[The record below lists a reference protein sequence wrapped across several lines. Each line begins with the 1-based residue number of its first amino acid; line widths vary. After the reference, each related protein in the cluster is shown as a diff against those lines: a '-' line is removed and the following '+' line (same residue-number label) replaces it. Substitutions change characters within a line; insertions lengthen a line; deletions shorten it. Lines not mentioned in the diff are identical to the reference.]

1 MEYKCERP
9 QANKHA
15 VLFSGHVPVIQIVSR
30 DKDRRAHGPQ
40 QDRTVEGNV
49 ASSSN
54 TSFDIGSDVI
64 RGFTVFKEKDLRS
77 LVTTTLAYFT

>member
-1 MEYKCERP
+1 MWETTGKEACSL
-9 QANKHA
+9 
-15 VLFSGHVPVIQIVSR
+15 VLGHVPVIQFVAR

-54 TSFDIGSDVI
+54 TSFDIGADVI

-77 LVTTTLAYFT
+77 LVSTTRVAHLT